1 MHHEVLGHV
10 VFSTEILHPLNE
22 EENTLHLEV
31 SSTFESVLR
40 VTAAFDVLVDA
51 VVGHFA
57 DC

>member
-31 SSTFESVLR
+31 SSTFESVL
-40 VTAAFDVLVDA
+40 
-51 VVGHFA
+51 
-57 DC
+57 